1 MWAGLYIN
9 FDKVRGLFYKIKCRL
24 KLTECGLDYINEL
37 SIIDNK
43 VTMFFSKG
51 RDYLVYSIIGS
62 VIAHYAVCKCVRRF
76 NPSTIYIK
84 RVGFAEVLGCFL
96 LICYSWSVN

>member
-9 FDKVRGLFYKIKCRL
+9 FDKVQGVFYKIKCRL

-51 RDYLVYSIIGS
+51 RDYLVYSIMGS
-62 VIAHYAVCKCVRRF
+62 VIAHHAVCECVRRL
-76 NPSTIYIK
+76 NLSTIYIK
-84 RVGFAEVLGCFL
+84 RVGSVEVLVCFL
-96 LICYSWSVN
+96 WICCSWSAN

>member
-9 FDKVRGLFYKIKCRL
+9 FDKVRGVFYKIKCRLKLTECGLGVFYKIKCRL

-43 VTMFFSKG
+43 VTMFFPQ
-51 RDYLVYSIIGS
+51 R
-62 VIAHYAVCKCVRRF
+62 
-76 NPSTIYIK
+76 
-84 RVGFAEVLGCFL
+84 
-96 LICYSWSVN
+96 

>member
-9 FDKVRGLFYKIKCRL
+9 FDKVQGVFYKMKCRL
-24 KLTECGLDYINEL
+24 KLTEYGLDYINEL

-51 RDYLVYSIIGS
+51 RDYLVYSIMGS
-62 VIAHYAVCKCVRRF
+62 VIAHHAVCKCVRRF
-76 NPSTIYIK
+76 NSSPIYIK
-84 RVGFAEVLGCFL
+84 RVGFVEVLRCFL
-96 LICYSWSVN
+96 

>member
-9 FDKVRGLFYKIKCRL
+9 FDKVRGVFYKIKCRL

-43 VTMFFSKG
+43 VTMFYFPKVG
-51 RDYLVYSIIGS
+51 II
-62 VIAHYAVCKCVRRF
+62 
-76 NPSTIYIK
+76 
-84 RVGFAEVLGCFL
+84 
-96 LICYSWSVN
+96 